1 MEGKGKMYKNILFD
15 LDGTLTDPGIGITN
29 SIMYALRKIG
39 KEVMEREALYKFIG
53 PPLMDSFQKYCGLS
67 EEESELAIKYY
78 REYFKQYGLY
88 ENEVYAGVEN
98 MLKVLQSR
106 QKKLIVATSK
116 PEQFAIEILKHFHL
130 YDHFDFVAGATMD
143 ATRNKK
149 EDVISYALENCKITD
164 LSSVIMIGD
173 REHDI
178 MGAKQRGIDSI
189 GVLYGYGSLE
199 ELENAGAMY
208 IVEKPDEIVG
218 IIEGK

>member
-1 MEGKGKMYKNILFD
+1 
-15 LDGTLTDPGIGITN
+15 
-29 SIMYALRKIG
+29 
-39 KEVMEREALYKFIG
+39 
-53 PPLMDSFQKYCGLS
+53 MDSFQNYCGLS

-78 REYFKQYGLY
+78 RDYFKQYGLY
-88 ENEVYAGVEN
+88 ENEVYAGVEK
-98 MLKVLQSR
+98 MLELLKFR
-106 QKKLIVATSK
+106 QKKLIVETSK
-116 PEQFAIEILKHFHL
+116 PEQFAIEILKYFHL
-130 YDHFDFVAGATMD
+130 YDYFDFVAGATMD

-178 MGAKQRGIDSI
+178 IGAKQNEIDSI

-199 ELENAGAMY
+199 ELENAGATH

>member
-1 MEGKGKMYKNILFD
+1 MYKNILFD
-15 LDGTLTDPGIGITN
+15 LDGTLTDPGLGITN
-29 SIMYALRKIG
+29 SIMYALRKMD

-67 EEESELAIKYY
+67 EEESERAIKYY

-88 ENEVYAGVEN
+88 ENEVYAGVEK
-98 MLKVLQSR
+98 MLKVLKDR

-116 PEQFAIEILKHFHL
+116 PEQFAIEILQHFHL
-130 YDHFDFVAGATMD
+130 YECFDFVAGATMD
-143 ATRNKK
+143 AIRYKK
-149 EDVISYALENCKITD
+149 ADVISYALENCEISD

-178 MGAKQRGIDSI
+178 IGAKQNGIDSI

-199 ELENAGAMY
+199 ELENAGAMH
-208 IVEKPDEIVG
+208 IVEKPDEIADV
-218 IIEGK
+218 IEGK

>member
-1 MEGKGKMYKNILFD
+1 MYKNILFD
-15 LDGTLTDPGIGITN
+15 LDGTLTDPGLGITN
-29 SIMYALRKIG
+29 SIMYALRKMD

-88 ENEVYAGVEN
+88 ENEVYAGVEK
-98 MLKVLQSR
+98 MLKVLKAR
-106 QKKLIVATSK
+106 QKKLVVATSK

-130 YDHFDFVAGATMD
+130 YDYFNFVAGATMD
-143 ATRNKK
+143 ATRYKK
-149 EDVISYALENCKITD
+149 ADVISYALENCKITD

-178 MGAKQRGIDSI
+178 IGAKQNGIDSI

-208 IVEKPDEIVG
+208 IVEKPDEIIDV
-218 IIEGK
+218 IEGE